1 MPNRVSYVVFAAAVG
16 TFLVAVFLGFAR
28 ASPVLIGTLLAAS
41 GALAVALRQH
51 VAVVAHQLRQL
62 VPFRRES
69 APRPRLVLLWGIG
82 VLILAAW
89 LLFGAH

>member
-1 MPNRVSYVVFAAAVG
+1 MPHRVSYFVFAAAFG
-16 TFLVAVFLGFAR
+16 SFLVAVLLGFAR

-41 GALAVALRQH
+41 GALAAALPKH
-51 VAVVAHQLRQL
+51 VAVIAHQLGQL
-62 VPFRRES
+62 LPFRRKS
-69 APRPRLVLLWGIG
+69 APRPRIVLVWGIG